1 MIISLYGTKAKCNR
15 WLHFSTVQTF
25 LKTGLLYHQHCRQ
38 LNIPK
43 RSLVSLMKFT
53 TLVNTNTIARSADR
67 PSKKKSELDLQPERR
82 LVPTPF
88 PVADV
93 RFDT

>member
-1 MIISLYGTKAKCNR
+1 MIYIIDLSDMLISLYGTKAECNR

-43 RSLVSLMKFT
+43 QSLVSLMKFT
-53 TLVNTNTIARSADR
+53 TAIASALVNTNTIARSADR
-67 PSKKKSELDLQPERR
+67 PSKKKSELDL
-82 LVPTPF
+82 
-88 PVADV
+88 
-93 RFDT
+93 